1 MSDQYLC
8 GPDMMLGL
16 WDWSSETPSPLSRA
30 ERTQM
35 LQAKPCHIALLGF
48 QALPGMGFRHLLG
61 ISLSTWW
68 HSFCPKPTFPPALLS
83 FLPSWDFYGY
93 ILHCCSWAWELLNDC
108 ALFCG
113 SAQAQIHG
121 LMQNNTCERHK
132 PWEPVF
138 CQGFRGS
145 QMLHINNFLVSQCL
159 FRVISLQSTYT
170 AAILTWCWLK
180 YSELT
185 SNLNT
190 GNKAQHILLR
200 AVCCTRHIYLL

>member
-8 GPDMMLGL
+8 GPDMMLEL

-30 ERTQM
+30 EGTQV

-48 QALPGMGFRHLLG
+48 QALPGTGFRHLLG

-113 SAQAQIHG
+113 SAQAQIHIMDWCRTT
-121 LMQNNTCERHK
+121 L
-132 PWEPVF
+132 V
-138 CQGFRGS
+138 RG
-145 QMLHINNFLVSQCL
+145 INHG
-159 FRVISLQSTYT
+159 SLCFVRASEEAKCST
-170 AAILTWCWLK
+170 
-180 YSELT
+180 
-185 SNLNT
+185 
-190 GNKAQHILLR
+190 
-200 AVCCTRHIYLL
+200 